1 MAGGLPRNPPSVPLS
16 GRMRFDPAADP
27 WGTTMLATAAL
38 WLLSLLVLVA
48 ALMARTSRRPGG
60 YLMLVSLLAFLG
72 AAVGGTWDRIRQA
85 DALVAVAP
93 PSPPVAS
100 ETSVPVE
107 SGAAAGG
114 SAGTDDAGTGEP
126 GTAAGASGGA
136 AEGDGATGG
145 EPTGTAGATTGDAST
160 GPATTSEADT
170 GDATTGDA
178 AAGGSTDDAAA
189 AGSTGDVDPSA
200 GEEPGT
206 DTGDP
211 AEPEPV
217 TVTVPGAPLVP
228 ENLPQVSR
236 LPDDPSAREA
246 AIRDVLEDAARA
258 AGGGE
263 RCGNLE
269 RVARA
274 WARLQTIPVTRKAKT
289 ITKDLERCRRR
300 LLYSISQK
308 RLTEMTEAR
317 DAWYAKL
324 PTKLRKQHGL
334 IVQSAISGGSHERL
348 RIGNR
353 ELDAERADAIMDAGL
368 REDLVRLQFAHVV
381 ITNGKKS
388 KTYELPVTP
397 EGELG
402 LPWLHAVGLGEPL
415 KLAE

>member
-1 MAGGLPRNPPSVPLS
+1 
-16 GRMRFDPAADP
+16 MRFDPTADP
-27 WGTTMLATAAL
+27 WGTAMLAAAAL

-48 ALMARTSRRPGG
+48 ALLAKTSRRPGG
-60 YLMLVSLLAFLG
+60 YLMLVALVVFIG
-72 AAVGGTWDRIRQA
+72 AAVGGTWDRIRRA

-93 PSPPVAS
+93 AAPPAGA
-100 ETSVPVE
+100 ETSVPVD

-114 SAGTDDAGTGEP
+114 SGGTGDGGTGEP
-126 GTAAGASGGA
+126 GTAAT
-136 AEGDGATGG
+136 GDDPAGTTGS
-145 EPTGTAGATTGDAST
+145 ATGDAST
-160 GPATTSEADT
+160 GSATTVEAGT
-170 GDATTGDA
+170 GDEAGTGGATTGDVE
-178 AAGGSTDDAAA
+178 A

-200 GEEPGT
+200 GEEPGA

-228 ENLPQVSR
+228 ENLPQVSP

-246 AIRDVLEDAARA
+246 AIVDVLEDATRA

-274 WARLQTIPVTRKAKT
+274 WARLKTIPVTRKAKT

-308 RLTEMTEAR
+308 RLNEMIEAR
-317 DAWYAKL
+317 DAWYEKL

-368 REDLVRLQFAHVV
+368 REDLVRLEFAHVV
-381 ITNGKKS
+381 MTDGKKS
-388 KTYELPVTP
+388 KKYELKVTP

-402 LPWLHAVGLGEPL
+402 LPWLRAVGLGEPL
-415 KLAE
+415 VLAAAPE